1 MSQCR
6 TLQPVAS
13 ISKTFAVL
21 AGLFSH
27 GKFLIYATSAEDF
40 HDFEGVLYTNRV
52 AKGCTCWGLRLD
64 SCSCSPS
71 IAVPRHQACHGTGH
85 TQLTEVIKQL
95 CSIPVEVVFGL
106 KKSSSWEPAFLFEGR
121 GAIILFFQIKIILCI
136 YIYGFLMIMASCSPI
151 GADTCLSSAPKSLHN
166 ESWPRVVYLTYN
178 KGNGS
183 HILHSY
189 TRLSL
194 YHDISCDITPHHIFV
209 CLSYQMFMSDTQL
222 IVLIHQRSFLPKMG
236 IIQDSSRKSSG
247 YIAERRQRGTW
258 GPILQKGTAVRH
270 LDLYCIHI
278 LVYMD
283 FMWICCIRLGWWWF
297 VRPQMSIVSLWKTQP
312 FWPLLSIHGGI
323 HCLLLR

>member
-1 MSQCR
+1 MGNCWFMPHLR
-6 TLQPVAS
+6 RIFMIL
-13 ISKTFAVL
+13 
-21 AGLFSH
+21 
-27 GKFLIYATSAEDF
+27 YAFCT
-40 HDFEGVLYTNRV
+40 
-52 AKGCTCWGLRLD
+52 AKGCAPCGLRLD

-95 CSIPVEVVFGL
+95 CSIPFVRGFWGWRNLPVENLPFCL
-106 KKSSSWEPAFLFEGR
+106 R
-121 GAIILFFQIKIILCI
+121 GAVLSFCFFKLKSYNMYI

-183 HILHSY
+183 HILYSY

-222 IVLIHQRSFLPKMG
+222 IVLIHQRSFLPKTG
-236 IIQDSSRKSSG
+236 NHPRQFARVVRLHRRETTARHVG
-247 YIAERRQRGTW
+247 TNPAERNS
-258 GPILQKGTAVRH
+258 GPSPGFICIL
-270 LDLYCIHI
+270 YWFMF
-278 LVYMD
+278 MD
-283 FMWICCIRLGWWWF
+283 FM
-297 VRPQMSIVSLWKTQP
+297 
-312 FWPLLSIHGGI
+312 
-323 HCLLLR
+323 

>member
-1 MSQCR
+1 MGNCWFTPHLR
-6 TLQPVAS
+6 R
-13 ISKTFAVL
+13 I
-21 AGLFSH
+21 
-27 GKFLIYATSAEDF
+27 LIILS
-40 HDFEGVLYTNRV
+40 
-52 AKGCTCWGLRLD
+52 GLRLD

-95 CSIPVEVVFGL
+95 CSIPFVRRVLWGWRNLPVENLPFCL
-106 KKSSSWEPAFLFEGR
+106 R
-121 GAIILFFQIKIILCI
+121 GAVLSFCFFKLKSYNMYI

-166 ESWPRVVYLTYN
+166 ESWPQVVYLTYN

-183 HILHSY
+183 QILYSY
-189 TRLSL
+189 IRLSL
-194 YHDISCDITPHHIFV
+194 YRVIPRHITYLSVCRIKCSCLIHNLLI
-209 CLSYQMFMSDTQL
+209 L
-222 IVLIHQRSFLPKMG
+222 IVLIHQHSFLPKTG

-270 LDLYCIHI
+270 LDLYCIHHI

-297 VRPQMSIVSLWKTQP
+297 VNPQIVYGCHCGITQP